1 MSQRKIQNSLVNLME
16 SLESLNTSINQAEI
30 DNIVIDASIYRYQ
43 VVYRLLWK
51 SLKRI
56 LEFEGYNGLDSPRS
70 ILKLCFSIDWIDNE
84 NDWLEIIAIN
94 NQIIQAYTDKQLSVQ
109 LFQRIK
115 GIYAEIEVLS
125 TKLNEKYSVTQKTHL
140 A

>member
-16 SLESLNTSINQAEI
+16 SLESLNTSINQTKI
-30 DNIVIDASIYRYQ
+30 DKIVIDASIYRYQ

-94 NQIIQAYTDKQLSVQ
+94 NQIIQAYTDKQLGFQ

-115 GIYAEIEVLS
+115 GIYAEIEELS
-125 TKLNEKYSVTQKTHL
+125 TKLNEKYSVTPKTHL